1 MSKVKVSNE
10 ALIRV
15 VQVYNNEGRSAAY
28 DLLRSQ
34 YAIKN
39 PYFIRKR
46 IDGDPRFEYDSE
58 QDRYLIN
65 DDVETEGLFMSID
78 ELCLPAI
85 SRHAQPAK
93 KNLSVT
99 RPDDMEKLIQ
109 QLLGDRLL
117 ELSKYITLESSSKT
131 MIIDQTS
138 LKNDGYQLFTY

>member
-1 MSKVKVSNE
+1 
-10 ALIRV
+10 
-15 VQVYNNEGRSAAY
+15 
-28 DLLRSQ
+28 
-34 YAIKN
+34 
-39 PYFIRKR
+39 
-46 IDGDPRFEYDSE
+46 
-58 QDRYLIN
+58 
-65 DDVETEGLFMSID
+65 
-78 ELCLPAI
+78 LPAI